1 MDDPKPW
8 LTLARAGNL
17 HAGHLARAGTGPSS
31 PLDLLR
37 ETRANPDP
45 RGLAADERWLQGP
58 HQSVLNPGTAKCP
71 PLPLGAG
78 ACGRDQHIA
87 PIAC

>member
-17 HAGHLARAGTGPSS
+17 HAGHLARAGTGLSS

-37 ETRANPDP
+37 ETRAALAALDLGDKTVAALANPDP
-45 RGLAADERWLQGP
+45 RRLAADERWLQGP
-58 HQSVLNPGTAKCP
+58 HRRLVT
-71 PLPLGAG
+71 
-78 ACGRDQHIA
+78 
-87 PIAC
+87 